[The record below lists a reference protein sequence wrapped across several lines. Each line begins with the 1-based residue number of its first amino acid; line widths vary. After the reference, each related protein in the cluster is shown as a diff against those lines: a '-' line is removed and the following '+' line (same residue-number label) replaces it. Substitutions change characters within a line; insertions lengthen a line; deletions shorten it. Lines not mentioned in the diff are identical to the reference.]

1 VNQSAAAGS
10 EPRLPVRGRSVP
22 LARFQGLPGTGE
34 RRKWWFVLSLLAAL
48 SALAVATIL
57 IGTYAVSIKNVYQV
71 VATHLTGGDVA
82 ALDRLYNTVIWEI
95 RIPRILLVVLVGCA
109 LASSGAVYQGAFRNP
124 LVEPFI
130 LGVSAGASLGAALSI
145 VYPGIFFN
153 AQLGAFMF
161 ALLAVFLAYLGARA
175 DGKTPVVTLIL
186 AGVII
191 NTLFQALVSIMK
203 YLADDQALRAI
214 VFWTMG
220 GFYYGAWGDIRT
232 LAPPIM
238 ICFAAVWMLGWRLN
252 VLSMGDEEARS
263 MGVDPDIFKLILIV
277 LATIM
282 TAVAVSAVGII
293 AWVGLMMPHVVRM
306 LLGPDNRFVI
316 PGSALLAGIFLLIC
330 DTLARTLTTAEI
342 PVSIITSILGA
353 PFLFHLLRTKG
364 RFIYGA

>member
-1 VNQSAAAGS
+1 VNQTVEASSG
-10 EPRLPVRGRSVP
+10 RKFPVNGQPSPACFHQWPDTRDRH
-22 LARFQGLPGTGE
+22 
-34 RRKWWFVLSLLAAL
+34 KWWFILTLFALL
-48 SALAVATIL
+48 SALAVGTIL
-57 IGTYAVSIKNVYQV
+57 VGTYAISLKDVYRV
-71 VATHLTGGDVA
+71 VATHVTGGDVS
-82 ALDRLYNTVIWEI
+82 ALDRLFNTVIWEI
-95 RIPRILLVVLVGCA
+95 RIPRILLVMLVGCA

-145 VYPGIFFN
+145 VYPRIFFN
-153 AQLGAFMF
+153 AQLGAFIF
-161 ALLAVFLAYLGARA
+161 ALLAVFLAYLSARA

-203 YLADDQALRAI
+203 YVADDQALRAI

-232 LAPPIM
+232 LAPPIS
-238 ICFAAVWMLGWRLN
+238 ICFIAAWLLGWRLN
-252 VLSMGDEEARS
+252 VLSMGEEEARS
-263 MGVDPDIFKLILIV
+263 MGVDPDLFKLVLII
-277 LATIM
+277 LATVM

-306 LLGPDNRFVI
+306 LLGPDNRFVV

>member
-1 VNQSAAAGS
+1 MDQTAEAGTKPNLS
-10 EPRLPVRGRSVP
+10 IQGRSVR
-22 LARFQGLPGTGE
+22 LGHLQKWHGSGE
-34 RRKWWFVLSLLAAL
+34 RRKWGVILLLLVAL
-48 SALAVATIL
+48 SALAIATIL
-57 IGTYAVSIKNVYQV
+57 IGTYAISIHNVYQV
-71 VATHLTGGDVA
+71 VATHLTGGNVP
-82 ALDRLYNTVIWEI
+82 ALDRLFNTVIWEI
-95 RIPRILLVVLVGCA
+95 RIPRILLVILVGCA
-109 LASSGAVYQGAFRNP
+109 LAASGAVYQGAFRNP

-145 VYPGIFFN
+145 VYPRMFFN
-153 AQLGAFMF
+153 AQLGAFIF
-161 ALLAVFLAYLGARA
+161 ALIAVALAYLSARA

-220 GFYYGAWGDIRT
+220 GFYYGAWGDVRT
-232 LAPPIM
+232 LAPPII
-238 ICFAAVWMLGWRLN
+238 ICFMAVWLLGWRLN
-252 VLSMGDEEARS
+252 VLSMGDDEARA
-263 MGVDPDIFKLILIV
+263 MGVDPDRFKLILV
-277 LATIM
+277 LLATIM

-293 AWVGLMMPHVVRM
+293 AWVGLMMPHAARL

-316 PGSALLAGIFLLIC
+316 PASALMAGIFLLIC

-353 PFLFHLLRTKG
+353 PVLFHLLRTKG